1 MLLDVVICRTIAAV
15 QYDRSTTIKYG
26 EKRMKKKIFSTI
38 AAFVIIVSAVP
49 VVFSESIDSDILTD
63 DNIAPVIAQKEEL
76 IYPTAMRDFSNDKLQ
91 NMEEQISAFGLSSD
105 NVSTEIENILNNVD
119 DDMSDIEKALTVHD
133 YMVLNYKY
141 DFENYLNGTIPDESY
156 TMAGLLNN
164 KTGVCQAYADTYKYI
179 MNLLNIDCITISSNS
194 MNHAWNMIK
203 IDGSWYHVD
212 VTWDD
217 PIYDR
222 LGRVGHE
229 YFLVSDNEIKARD
242 HYGWRSDVAANDSTY
257 DDYFWNDVNS
267 AIICLN
273 GNIFYVDDIGIEK
286 QKGFE
291 GTPTTLYSLKD
302 ILWKEWGNDGGYW
315 IGPFSGLGYC
325 NNRLY
330 FNTPSCIYSINVDG
344 DAIEQVLT
352 PDTSEGYIYGL
363 FINGV
368 ELTYGIYKT
377 PNDALTAEYTFRV
390 ADTIQVNN
398 LQITASD
405 EIYVNMPHKLSISI
419 KPKIAT
425 NKEIEWSVSNTDI
438 ASVSDDGVLLGKREG
453 IVDVTAKTKDGSDIA
468 VTKSVVISATPSTP
482 VAQVI
487 SNKESGLIA
496 KNECITL
503 STDTVNAEIYYTLD
517 GTEPTQFSEKYT
529 QPIQISESV
538 TIKAKAFKEG
548 RPNSI
553 LSEFNYVVLIPNSIS
568 ASLDD
573 YAYKIWGSGKKQLDE
588 LKFTFNNQESAQN
601 TFIVLAFYKNGIL
614 SDTRSINNIYLKNG
628 ENILNF
634 PDIGLEYDS
643 LNNYQIKVFVWSSD
657 YPMYPLGQV
666 SKFNV

>member
-1 MLLDVVICRTIAAV
+1 
-15 QYDRSTTIKYG
+15 
-26 EKRMKKKIFSTI
+26 
-38 AAFVIIVSAVP
+38 
-49 VVFSESIDSDILTD
+49 
-63 DNIAPVIAQKEEL
+63 
-76 IYPTAMRDFSNDKLQ
+76 
-91 NMEEQISAFGLSSD
+91 
-105 NVSTEIENILNNVD
+105 
-119 DDMSDIEKALTVHD
+119 
-133 YMVLNYKY
+133 
-141 DFENYLNGTIPDESY
+141 
-156 TMAGLLNN
+156 
-164 KTGVCQAYADTYKYI
+164 
-179 MNLLNIDCITISSNS
+179 
-194 MNHAWNMIK
+194 
-203 IDGSWYHVD
+203 
-212 VTWDD
+212 
-217 PIYDR
+217 
-222 LGRVGHE
+222 
-229 YFLVSDNEIKARD
+229 
-242 HYGWRSDVAANDSTY
+242 
-257 DDYFWNDVNS
+257 
-267 AIICLN
+267 
-273 GNIFYVDDIGIEK
+273 
-286 QKGFE
+286 
-291 GTPTTLYSLKD
+291 
-302 ILWKEWGNDGGYW
+302 
-315 IGPFSGLGYC
+315 
-325 NNRLY
+325 
-330 FNTPSCIYSINVDG
+330 
-344 DAIEQVLT
+344 
-352 PDTSEGYIYGL
+352 
-363 FINGV
+363 
-368 ELTYGIYKT
+368 
-377 PNDALTAEYTFRV
+377 
-390 ADTIQVNN
+390 
-398 LQITASD
+398 
-405 EIYVNMPHKLSISI
+405 MPHKLSISI

-487 SNKESGLIA
+487 SDKESGLIA

-553 LSEFNYVVLIPNSIS
+553 LSEFNYAVLIPNSIS

-634 PDIGLEYDS
+634 PDLGLEYAS